1 MSDIPSIYKEQKE
14 LPAWVKKENKYDK
27 YGSRSSVA
35 GVNAGVNNGVSRA
48 QSARGNIADDTTD
61 KYSKYGLSGEDRAS
75 RIRRSDGNDELTRK
89 RNKAYGDRYN
99 SSASPGGG
107 SSGSPGAIA
116 QPEEAGQDN
125 SGAVA
130 SDIETNPE
138 LLAYTN
144 LQATNPSNSYYQ
156 TFQSNIK
163 RNSKDINNI
172 IRSHY
177 NQRTYQSKYQGNR
190 TKSPII
196 KLRNFNNIIK
206 YILLG
211 EFCKPVEEN
220 APFRLLDLCC
230 GKGGDLNKMEFIK
243 VDEYIG
249 IDISDGSIREA
260 FSRYEKNKV
269 HFIQHNRTRDSRKY
283 NFESFFATG
292 DLFSKSVPDILE
304 PNFPGIIEN
313 LFPVDSVS
321 IQFSLHYAFETED
334 KIKCLINNV
343 SKSLKPGGKFVGTIP
358 SSDFIK
364 YKIKKNMTPD
374 MESFKFGNELYQVK
388 FHELPPE
395 DGDFNANPYGN
406 GYNYS
411 LTDAIDDVPEYV
423 VPFETLRKICED
435 HQLTLKLK
443 KNFIEFFNQQIP
455 QYFKKLNNNLI
466 QSIKRSDGKYGVEG
480 LEKEAIEFYLVFVF
494 EKN

>member
-1 MSDIPSIYKEQKE
+1 MTDTPSIYKEQTE
-14 LPAWVKKENKYDK
+14 LPAWMKKESKYDK
-27 YGSRSSVA
+27 YGSRAKASTVLEEEKA
-35 GVNAGVNNGVSRA
+35 
-48 QSARGNIADDTTD
+48 ADTQD
-61 KYSKYGLSGEDRAS
+61 KYSKYGLSSDDRVS
-75 RIRRSDGNDELTRK
+75 RIRRSDSEEPGPK
-89 RNKAYGDRYN
+89 RNRTSYSPRYQSSQPNQPSHSPTDTDAKEVTEESKGD
-99 SSASPGGG
+99 
-107 SSGSPGAIA
+107 
-116 QPEEAGQDN
+116 
-125 SGAVA
+125 
-130 SDIETNPE
+130 DIESNPD

-163 RNSKDINNI
+163 RDGKDINNI

-211 EFCKPVEEN
+211 EYCSPVN
-220 APFRLLDLCC
+220 HDSPFRLLDFCC
-230 GKGGDLNKMEFIK
+230 GKGGDLNKMEYIK
-243 VDEYIG
+243 LDEYIG

-269 HFIQHNRTRDSRKY
+269 HFIQHNRARDSRKY

-292 DLFSKSVPDILE
+292 DLFSKTIPDILE
-304 PNFPGIIEN
+304 PNFPGIIDN
-313 LFPVDSVS
+313 LFPVDNVS
-321 IQFSLHYAFETED
+321 IQFSLHYAFETEE
-334 KIKCLINNV
+334 KITCLINNV
-343 SKSLKPGGKFVGTIP
+343 SKSLKSGGKFVGTIP

-364 YKIKKNMTPD
+364 YKIKKNMTPEMD
-374 MESFKFGNELYQVK
+374 KFEFGNDLYQVK
-388 FHELPPE
+388 FHEKPPE

-411 LTDAIDDVPEYV
+411 LTDAIDNVPEYV

-466 QSIKRSDGKYGVEG
+466 QSIRRSDGKYGVEG